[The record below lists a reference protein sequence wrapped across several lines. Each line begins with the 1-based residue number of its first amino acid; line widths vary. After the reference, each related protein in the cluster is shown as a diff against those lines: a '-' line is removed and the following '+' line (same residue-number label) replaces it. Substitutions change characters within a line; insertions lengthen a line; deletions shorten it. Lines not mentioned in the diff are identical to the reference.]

1 MSNDASKVISTL
13 SMVYDHVLSVNKD
26 GNLVVPSDVLP
37 DGTDN
42 VFSIISQVDVAKME
56 HFLQSDEKK
65 VEGVFAVFSPNL
77 KMKWAKIA
85 CLKDG
90 ENIYMGITDYTEKQQ
105 NRRKE
110 QHTSQ
115 YDMLTNTHYRHN
127 LDRALLEMDKP
138 SNLPLSFIMFD
149 VNGMKLTND
158 AFGYAEGDT
167 LLQKCTIIINSA
179 APSNSKLFRMNG
191 DEFLLVCPNCAQNS
205 RDEILSKI
213 DDMCKEET
221 ESMIPPSFSIGISF
235 KENES
240 QRITPLLQQA
250 EQNLYANRIEESG
263 KFNASIIHN
272 LMNLLSKKNFET
284 AAHISRVKGLALSLG
299 DELGLN
305 QEQRNTL
312 SVAAELHDIGK
323 VSIADEVLGKQGP
336 LTQEEW
342 EIVKQHPVTSYR
354 VIYGLGDMYHI
365 AEIVKCHHERY
376 DGTGYPSKLKGEEIP
391 LLARILTLVDSY
403 DNMLNS
409 PYVKRKMT
417 QQDAIDEVKRC
428 TGTQFDPKI
437 AEALLKII
445 KKN

>member
-1 MSNDASKVISTL
+1 
-13 SMVYDHVLSVNKD
+13 
-26 GNLVVPSDVLP
+26 
-37 DGTDN
+37 
-42 VFSIISQVDVAKME
+42 
-56 HFLQSDEKK
+56 
-65 VEGVFAVFSPNL
+65 
-77 KMKWAKIA
+77 
-85 CLKDG
+85 
-90 ENIYMGITDYTEKQQ
+90 
-105 NRRKE
+105 
-110 QHTSQ
+110 
-115 YDMLTNTHYRHN
+115 
-127 LDRALLEMDKP
+127 
-138 SNLPLSFIMFD
+138 MFD